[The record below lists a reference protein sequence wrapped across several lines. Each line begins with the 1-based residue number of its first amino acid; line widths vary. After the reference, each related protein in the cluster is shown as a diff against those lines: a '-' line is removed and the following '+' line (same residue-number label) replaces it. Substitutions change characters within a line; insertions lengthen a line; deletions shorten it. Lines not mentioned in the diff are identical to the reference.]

1 MGAMA
6 VVVVAAAGIRH
17 SSYGLAH
24 TGRCELR
31 DGLKSN
37 TARLLFVSESI
48 FLLELLLLL
57 YL

>member
-1 MGAMA
+1 MA